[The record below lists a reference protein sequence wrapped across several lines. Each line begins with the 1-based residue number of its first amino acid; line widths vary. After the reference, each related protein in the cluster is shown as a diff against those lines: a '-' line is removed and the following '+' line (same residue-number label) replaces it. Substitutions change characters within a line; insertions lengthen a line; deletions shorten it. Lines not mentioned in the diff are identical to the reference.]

1 MSTQN
6 DEQKRN
12 TKAIEKLLFNY
23 RDTDTRI
30 EAMEIEIEM
39 VTYSYDTLR
48 GRSDNEIKPSTPTNQ
63 ISSTVESNLIAKE
76 ERIEKLK
83 GKIKIEQLN
92 KRMIE
97 NALRSLNEYELG
109 LIEGR
114 YFERISVPD
123 LARKYNCVRE
133 YIYTQCYKVINNKL
147 SKYIHVQ

>member
-1 MSTQN
+1 MSIQN

-30 EAMEIEIEM
+30 ESMEIEIEM

-76 ERIEKLK
+76 ERIDVIEKVTFVFLEQWRSYKELLK
-83 GKIKIEQLN
+83 VCLQKENSIEKKN
-92 KRMIE
+92 
-97 NALRSLNEYELG
+97 
-109 LIEGR
+109 LIT
-114 YFERISVPD
+114 
-123 LARKYNCVRE
+123 KYLK
-133 YIYTQCYKVINNKL
+133 TF
-147 SKYIHVQ
+147 

>member
-114 YFERISVPD
+114 YFEHVSVPD

-147 SKYIHVQ
+147 SKYIHIQ